1 MSLRRTALGLSFVV
15 FATACGG
22 GDGGDP
28 ADDTLAP
35 TTNQTIN
42 GTVSVPVDTAGTA
55 GEACEAGSGEFS
67 DVTDGVRVTVS
78 DESGEELGEGT
89 IDAGTY
95 SEDTADPAC
104 VFPFTVVDVTPAT
117 SYVISIGDRALGTF
131 TQAQISSLVQIELG

>member
-1 MSLRRTALGLSFVV
+1 MSLVV

-22 GDGGDP
+22 GGGGEPSGDS
-28 ADDTLAP
+28 LAP

-67 DVTDGVRVTVS
+67 DVSDGATVTVS

-89 IDAGTY
+89 INAGTY
-95 SEDTADPAC
+95 SEDTASPAC
-104 VFPFTVVDVTPAT
+104 VFPFTVLDVIPAT
-117 SYVISIGDRALGTF
+117 VYVIAIGDRALGTF
-131 TQAQISSLVQIELG
+131 TQAQIAGSVQIELG